1 MCSYNFIRFVE
12 IISENINKNASFWR
26 PLKNM
31 VLDMIRKE
39 IVNINEACIFQTIYN
54 NISNDNIDKN
64 YIEELQKL
72 SSSTLRQ
79 IDKCYILVLDYY
91 RSNKILNDIDKYYI
105 SLQHIKDGNNRMK
118 IKDFNNN
125 ILKIYIYIL
134 SFEIYNSNISNDIL
148 KREYNYFG
156 LSDIVN
162 ATSHYDYYNKIMN
175 KLIDYSNINYNLYDL
190 LISLYNDILYYK
202 KKDFNDNIED
212 DLKYMKR
219 YLN

>member
-1 MCSYNFIRFVE
+1 MTSYNFIRFIE
-12 IISENINKNASFWR
+12 IVSENINKDSSFWR

-39 IVNINEACIFQTIYN
+39 ILNINEACIFQT
-54 NISNDNIDKN
+54 ISNDNIDKN

-72 SSSTLRQ
+72 SSDTLRR

-91 RSNKILNDIDKYYI
+91 RNNKILNDIDKYYI

-125 ILKIYIYIL
+125 ILRIYVYIL
-134 SFEIYNSNISNDIL
+134 SYEIYNSNISNDIL

-162 ATSHYDYYNKIMN
+162 ATSHYDYHNKIMN
-175 KLIDYSNINYNLYDL
+175 KLIDFSNINYNLYDL
-190 LISLYNDILYYK
+190 LISLYDDILYYK